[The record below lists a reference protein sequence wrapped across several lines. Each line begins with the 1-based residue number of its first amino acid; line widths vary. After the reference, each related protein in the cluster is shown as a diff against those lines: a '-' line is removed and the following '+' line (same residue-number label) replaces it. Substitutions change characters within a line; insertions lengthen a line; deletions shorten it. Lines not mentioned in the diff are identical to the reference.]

1 LWGFGLLNI
10 GGLALEPLAIIALFP
25 LCIRGIA
32 LVIHWQSCLTSAST
46 AMATPFARDDYRGQA
61 LEHTAATLGRPF
73 MTALCIDGA
82 ALFALTRSDV
92 PALQALGYLSTGWMT
107 GLLVAVW
114 TVLPLWSVLILTRTA
129 TRSWGARL
137 STWLSSWLRALFQT
151 SFVAYGGSA
160 LVVLLGL
167 AAAVHLQ
174 AGRQMLGTTLFY
186 DSHPFNR
193 AFSLVN
199 DKFIGGNQLIV
210 IAQAPSEAAFR
221 DPKALEALEA
231 FQHHMAED
239 AQFGGAMAITGLTK
253 SITRMF
259 HEDVPKWE
267 IIPDDIKSAGQV
279 VFRIISSAATPSEIE
294 RFLSPDYHT
303 TAMTFFYKN
312 YSPEIVDRVLDQARS
327 FIARQQ
333 NGVVQFRVGGGIL
346 GVLAAVHT
354 AVELAYWRTIGFLI
368 LFAGI
373 GGLISEKS
381 FRSVL
386 SLLGGILFVQAV
398 LLSVSW
404 LGRIDFNV
412 YTLPAFVLCAGAV
425 LIPISTVLTDNA
437 EPQLSDS
444 SVVATSLTLAAAA
457 TPWLFSSLRLQ
468 AEIGGLFIYLA
479 VALAVIPFVFRRV
492 QTARQNIQ
500 HKQ

>member
-1 LWGFGLLNI
+1 
-10 GGLALEPLAIIALFP
+10 
-25 LCIRGIA
+25 
-32 LVIHWQSCLTSAST
+32 
-46 AMATPFARDDYRGQA
+46 
-61 LEHTAATLGRPF
+61 
-73 MTALCIDGA
+73 
-82 ALFALTRSDV
+82 
-92 PALQALGYLSTGWMT
+92 
-107 GLLVAVW
+107 
-114 TVLPLWSVLILTRTA
+114 
-129 TRSWGARL
+129 
-137 STWLSSWLRALFQT
+137 
-151 SFVAYGGSA
+151 
-160 LVVLLGL
+160 
-167 AAAVHLQ
+167 
-174 AGRQMLGTTLFY
+174 
-186 DSHPFNR
+186 
-193 AFSLVN
+193 
-199 DKFIGGNQLIV
+199 
-210 IAQAPSEAAFR
+210 
-221 DPKALEALEA
+221 
-231 FQHHMAED
+231 
-239 AQFGGAMAITGLTK
+239 
-253 SITRMF
+253 MF

-492 QTARQNIQ
+492 QAARQNIQ